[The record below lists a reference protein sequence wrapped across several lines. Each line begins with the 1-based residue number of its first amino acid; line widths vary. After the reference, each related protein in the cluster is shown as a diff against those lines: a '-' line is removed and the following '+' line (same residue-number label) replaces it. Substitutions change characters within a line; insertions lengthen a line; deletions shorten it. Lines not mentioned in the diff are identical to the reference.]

1 MSNYIINRNGVDLVE
16 IEFVQT
22 GREDTSVTLNNDL
35 LDGEKK
41 YSFCVDSW
49 NIPLNNTPLNRYRG
63 QTLFTVFRRNVGT
76 DLETQSNIG
85 VAGTVGIPY
94 VLLQDFLDVQSFVAS
109 LNNYARGFRAH
120 FEAAGLADMRLFGG
134 AADAASSANSIIAPL
149 EVVDTALEEWF
160 NFSLDLEG
168 RLELQATANFLNNF
182 IIRFTKIG
190 SELLSFAEHLTKVT
204 HSVVNEDAGG
214 FLVVGSE
221 FLYFAPSVNNFVGVD
236 FEILVAGNTRSKI
249 SKSKLS
255 LYSTFDCRL
264 KCSLESHLPIQSNVF
279 VEDGKQKNS
288 RHICEVYFDKVLTTT
303 LDVDEA
309 EIKISSKC
317 YSGQYPLVKK
327 SQVYK
332 QWNKLTMSYG
342 LRFFRFH
349 NFVTYREFDSAK
361 NLWIFKRYPL
371 KVDDNN
377 YVDFTLR
384 FISES

>member
-1 MSNYIINRNGVDLVE
+1 MSNYIINRTGVDLVE

-41 YSFCVDSW
+41 YNFCVDSW

-76 DLETQSNIG
+76 ILETQSNIG
-85 VAGTVGIPY
+85 VAGTAGIPY
-94 VLLQDFLDVQSFVAS
+94 VLQQDFLDVQSFVAS

-120 FEAAGLADMRLFGG
+120 FEAGLADMRLFGG
-134 AADAASSANSIIAPL
+134 AADADSSANSIVAPL
-149 EVVDTALEEWF
+149 EVVDTTTEEWF

-168 RLELQATANFLNNF
+168 RLELQATTNFLNNF

-190 SELLSFAEHLTKVT
+190 SELLSFVEHLTTVT
-204 HSVVNEDAGG
+204 HSIVNEDAGG
-214 FLVVGSE
+214 FLVVDAD

-264 KCSLESHLPIQSNVF
+264 KCSLESHLPTQSNVF

-349 NFVTYREFDSAK
+349 NFVTYREFDSTK
-361 NLWIFKRYPL
+361 NLWVFKRYPL